1 MENLTRGVCIITIDS
16 IKFLIFKKKRKEM
29 AGAQLSRNEVVQMI
43 IRVSLVSVATYFSV
57 KWMISQIGRHKTS
70 AHILFPTIKIIIIF
84 RSN

>member
-1 MENLTRGVCIITIDS
+1 
-16 IKFLIFKKKRKEM
+16 M

-70 AHILFPTIKIIIIF
+70 AHILFPTIKKNNYFQIQLVKIKKNQ
-84 RSN
+84 RKRLKPC